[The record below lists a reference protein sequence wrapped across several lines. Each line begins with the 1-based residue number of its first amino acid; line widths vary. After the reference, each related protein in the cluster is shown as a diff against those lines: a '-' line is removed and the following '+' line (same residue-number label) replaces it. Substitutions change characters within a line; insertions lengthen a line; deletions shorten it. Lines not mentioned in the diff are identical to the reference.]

1 MKNRVL
7 LLLLLMLPLQ
17 LLFAQRKDDY
27 QQMYLRA
34 KNLYK
39 QERWEQAREAFRELS
54 ARQKNNSF
62 AEYAS
67 FYYALSALR
76 SGQPDAARAMLRQM
90 QQRYSGWE
98 KMEEVKYWLA
108 RVYLEEGAYKKAVEE
123 IDGIS
128 NRQVKADAEEMAAF
142 FLAKEA
148 DADRLRKLLMDK
160 PEATYVARVLAR
172 KMSRQP
178 LSKPDQAYLEQLVQT
193 YGLQEDILAQ
203 AADLGESEFK
213 EEYHVAVLL
222 PFLYEDMQPESNL
235 HERYFVLD
243 LYEGMKIAQQELLK
257 DSIRIQLHAYDTK
270 RDSLTT
276 RRLLN
281 SPEMGKMDLMVG
293 PLFPGPSKVASA
305 FALEQGINMVN
316 PLSVNPDVIRNNP
329 YTFLYKPSLATQGRK
344 TARFAAKTFVDS
356 AAVIL
361 YGPKERDSIMAY
373 NYKQEIEEAGFSVRH
388 IEKIETGEES
398 RIRTL
403 LVAEEKEDKD
413 RNQDPEEDP
422 MREGGRLHKETLGHV
437 FVASE
442 DELIVANA
450 LSALM
455 SRGDMLPMIGHEAW
469 LRKNFVS
476 FDQLE
481 RLGVY
486 FVAPEY
492 IDYTGEGYLDFRK
505 KYIDQVHH
513 LPGRFAYIGYDLLM
527 YFGKMMDEYGN
538 LFQEEMNGQPFRRGV
553 LCTGFSFTGTN
564 DNQCVPIVKFRD
576 SALEIVYQ

>member
-1 MKNRVL
+1 MKNRVVL
-7 LLLLLMLPLQ
+7 FLVLFILPLQ
-17 LLFAQRKDDY
+17 LLFAQGKNDY

-39 QERWEQAREAFRELS
+39 QERWEQAREAFKDLS
-54 ARQKNNSF
+54 VRQKNNAF
-62 AEYAS
+62 VEYAS

-76 SGQPDAARAMLRQM
+76 SGQIDEAKAMLRQM

-123 IDGIS
+123 IENIS
-128 NRQVKADAEEMAAF
+128 NRRVKADAEEMAAF

-148 DADRLRKLLMDK
+148 DIDRLRKLLKEK
-160 PEATYVARVLAR
+160 PEASYMARVLAR

-178 LSKPDQAYLEQLVQT
+178 LPKVDQAYLEQLVQN
-193 YGLQEDILAQ
+193 YQLQEDILTQ
-203 AADLGESEFK
+203 TADLGESEFK

-222 PFLYEDMQPESNL
+222 PFLYQDMQPESNL

-293 PLFPGPSKVASA
+293 PLFSGPSKVASA

-344 TARFAAKTFVDS
+344 TARFAAKTFTDS
-356 AAVIL
+356 AAVII

-373 NYKQEIEEAGFSVRH
+373 NYKQEIEEAGFTVRA
-388 IEKIETGEES
+388 IEKIAAGEES
-398 RIRTL
+398 SIRNL
-403 LVAEEKEDKD
+403 LVASEKGEMMM
-413 RNQDPEEDP
+413 DP
-422 MREGGRLHKETLGHV
+422 MEEGGRLHKETLGHV

-455 SRGDMLPMIGHEAW
+455 SRGDKLPMIGHESW

-476 FDQLE
+476 FEQLE

-492 IDYTGEGYLDFRK
+492 IDYTGQGYLDFRK
-505 KYIDQVHH
+505 KYIDQVNH
-513 LPGRFAYIGYDLLM
+513 LPGRFAYIGYDLMM
-527 YFGKMMDEYGN
+527 YFGKMMNEHGN
-538 LFQEEMNGQPFRRGV
+538 LFQEEMNRQPFRRGV

-564 DNQCVPIVKFRD
+564 DNQCVPVVKFRD